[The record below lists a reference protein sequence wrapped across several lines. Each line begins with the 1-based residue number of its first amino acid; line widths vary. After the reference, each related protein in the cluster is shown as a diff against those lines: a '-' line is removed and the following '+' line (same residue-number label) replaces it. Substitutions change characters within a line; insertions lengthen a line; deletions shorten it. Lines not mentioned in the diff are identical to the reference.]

1 MRNDVEHVCVPRG
14 ENDEVTTR
22 VGASNQLETFNG
34 YKRRVS
40 RLGHTPTRSRRYKN
54 GLVHYKNLQQIEVV
68 SSPSVH
74 QTPDPSLLF
83 PSIITAFFTGSRGVS
98 QVSGCMW

>member
-1 MRNDVEHVCVPRG
+1 MRNGVVNGWVPRG

-22 VGASNQLETFNG
+22 VGTSNQLETFNG

-40 RLGHTPTRSRRYKN
+40 RPWHTSTRSWRYKN

-83 PSIITAFFTGSRGVS
+83 PSIITAFLTGSRGTS
-98 QVSGCMW
+98 

>member
-1 MRNDVEHVCVPRG
+1 MRNDVKNGWVSRG
-14 ENDEVTTR
+14 EDDEVTTR
-22 VGASNQLETFNG
+22 MGASNQFEAFSG
-34 YKRRVS
+34 YKRRVG
-40 RLGHTPTRSRRYKN
+40 RPGHTPTAPTRSWGYKN

-83 PSIITAFFTGSRGVS
+83 PSMITAFRTGSRGTS
-98 QVSGCMW
+98 